1 MMESLI
7 IRSSNKFFYLTAL
20 SHFSPDDS
28 NGLKR
33 ASACQK
39 AKVQVYKLVY
49 TYFRLS
55 RPPGHMSDARQCIA
69 SFKPH
74 CILGKVGLTSK
85 FLLVSLGCAPILR
98 LIALLP
104 RRPLIRRTL
113 QQMKIEAIEKDIGSE
128 YACCVVAVIMIGRQS
143 LGRD

>member
-1 MMESLI
+1 
-7 IRSSNKFFYLTAL
+7 
-20 SHFSPDDS
+20 
-28 NGLKR
+28 
-33 ASACQK
+33 
-39 AKVQVYKLVY
+39 
-49 TYFRLS
+49 
-55 RPPGHMSDARQCIA
+55 MSDGRQCIA

-74 CILGKVGLTSK
+74 CIHGKVGVTSK

-113 QQMKIEAIEKDIGSE
+113 QQMKIEAIVKDISSE
-128 YACCVVAVIMIGRQS
+128 CACCVVAVIMIGRQS